1 MYLKS
6 DAKNFPQLNVLKRH
20 LYAVGFDCC
29 IAGGCFKNLFANETV
44 KDIDVF
50 FYNKE
55 AFELAVRRLGIN
67 DEYTAFYTSD
77 KVYAFRHVKT
87 GFVLELVRSIF
98 GEPMQILNAFDFTI
112 TKFAFFFSAF
122 DPYED
127 GEGRHFECLC
137 SPYFFQHLYLK
148 QLTIDDAC
156 LYPIDTFNRMFRY
169 AKYGYLPCFSTK
181 KRIVKEIFNSDI
193 GTLEK
198 LNRGFYE
205 VLDQCRNPH
214 SEMVFGEVEE

>member
-6 DAKNFPQLNVLKRH
+6 TAKNFPQLNVLKRH

-55 AFELAVRRLGIN
+55 AFELAVRRLGMN
-67 DEYTAFYTSD
+67 DEYIKFYTSD
-77 KVYAFRHVKT
+77 KVDAFRHVKT

-98 GEPMQILNAFDFTI
+98 GEPMKILNAFDFTI
-112 TKFAFFFSAF
+112 TKFAFFFSEF
-122 DPYED
+122 DSYED
-127 GEGRHFECLC
+127 GEGRPFECLY

-148 QLTIDDAC
+148 QLTIDNAC
-156 LYPIDTFNRMFRY
+156 LYPLDTFNRMFRY
-169 AKYGYLPCFSTK
+169 TKYGYSPCFNTK
-181 KRIVKEIFNSDI
+181 KRIAKEIHESNIS
-193 GTLEK
+193 TLAQ

-205 VLDQCRNPH
+205 GLD
-214 SEMVFGEVEE
+214 